1 MRLEITVEG
10 KKYEVEVEV
19 VESERPAPIGGFTG
33 NYQQRAA
40 GAGGAAAAPRAAGPS
55 ADPNVDESKV
65 VRCPLAGTVSRV
77 VAEPGQEV
85 KVDETILVLEAMK
98 METAITSPIDGK
110 VKAIPVAIGDA
121 VAKGQIL
128 VEFE

>member
-33 NYQQRAA
+33 SFQQRTAG
-40 GAGGAAAAPRAAGPS
+40 GAGGPGPKVAAPAS
-55 ADPNVDESKV
+55 DPNVDESKV

-110 VKAIPVAIGDA
+110 VKVIPVSVGDS